1 MSFVTLCDLCGKPVG
16 EAGSGHRMF
25 KIKEAS
31 WCFTGWNKER
41 LGWREIDCHQKCIER
56 LFGATAAINSPI
68 EVVPVDKDSSVMRSY
83 SVPCSYEGDTQD
95 AECSGSM

>member
-1 MSFVTLCDLCGKPVG
+1 MSFTILCDLCGKPVG
-16 EAGSGHRMF
+16 APGSGHRRF

-31 WCFTGWNKER
+31 WLCSDWSKKR
-41 LGWREIDCHQKCIER
+41 LGWHEIDCHQKCIEE
-56 LFGATAAINSPI
+56 LFGATAARNRPI
-68 EVVPVDKDSSVMRSY
+68 EEVPYDSVMRSY